1 MMEDILEVELE
12 KLVYGGEAMGRLPD
26 GRAVFVPFS
35 LPGEKV
41 RIRLVE
47 EKRGFAR
54 AELIEVISASDER
67 IAPRCKHFSVCGG
80 CHYQHIPYDVQLK
93 VKADVMREQLE
104 RIGKIENP
112 PVREMIASSSEWDYR
127 NFIQLHQDEEGRLG
141 YQAAGSHT
149 VVPIE
154 ECFLPH
160 PALGALWP
168 RLKLDPL
175 PGLERL
181 GLRVGIDDEVM
192 IIFESGEDEAY
203 DFEVDFP
210 VTAVQLGPESTHI
223 LSDNFYLPMKVK
235 DQVFRVSAESF
246 FQVNNAVGE
255 DMIDHLLD
263 ILPLTKETT
272 LLDVYCGVGLFSAFL
287 APKVGRLIGVEA
299 SPSAVADFEVNLDAF
314 KNVDI
319 YESPAEAVL
328 PGLKED
334 VDVVV
339 LDPPRAGL
347 APAVRD
353 AVIEIGAGVVAYVS
367 CDPATLAR
375 DAKRLIEGGYE
386 LKQVTPFDLFPQTYH
401 IESISLFEKK

>member
-1 MMEDILEVELE
+1 MKEDAIEVELE

-26 GRAVFVPFS
+26 GRAVFVPFG

-54 AELIEVISASDER
+54 AELVEVVSASDQR

-141 YQAAGSHT
+141 YQAAGSHA

-154 ECFLPH
+154 ECFLPN

-192 IIFESGEDEAY
+192 IVFESGEDEAY

-235 DQVFRVSAESF
+235 DRVFQVSAESF
-246 FQVNNAVGE
+246 FQVNNAVGG
-255 DMIDHLLD
+255 DMIDHLLEA
-263 ILPLTKETT
+263 LPLTKETT

-299 SPSAVADFEVNLDAF
+299 NPSAVADFEVNLDAF
-314 KNVDI
+314 ENVDI

-401 IESISLFEKK
+401 I